1 MKGLWPGSLFGR
13 LVLVLVIGLIVAQIA
28 ATFLSLQE
36 RDQALVTF
44 SDQQFVQRDADAV
57 RLMESLPAADRTQVA
72 RILTDPRLTVTL
84 VPQADD
90 PQGALP
96 PDTAA
101 ASFQTKLRQ
110 QLPGH
115 TVHGY
120 MLRVPVPRGE
130 RSTPFDVGYRTRSV
144 TLVQLDDGG
153 WVRIDYLRPLRLA
166 GWPYPL
172 LVDIAVLL
180 IAVIL
185 LSLIAVRWVTRPLS
199 ALSRA
204 ANELGRDIR
213 RPPLPESGP
222 AEVRHAAKAFNDMQ
236 TKLVRYIEDRTR
248 LLTAISHDLK
258 TPITRLRLRAEL
270 LEDDKLKDKFIRDLH
285 DMEHMTNATLDFLRG
300 LEISEAPQPMD
311 LMALLESVQADAE
324 ETGQPVTLSGRV
336 NAAFIG
342 RPQALKRCLENLV
355 GNAVRYGQRAEI
367 SVQDDGRTVTI
378 RVRDA
383 GPGIPEDQLE
393 KVFEPYYRLEDS
405 RSREHGGNGL
415 GLGIARNIAALH
427 GGSLTL
433 RNLSEGGLE
442 AVLKL
447 PREPVA

>member
-1 MKGLWPGSLFGR
+1 MSGLWPRSLFGR

-28 ATFLSLQE
+28 ATFLSLHE
-36 RDQALVTF
+36 RDQALVSF

-57 RLMESLPAADRTQVA
+57 RLMESLPAADRAQVA

-84 VPQADD
+84 VPRADD
-90 PQGALP
+90 PRGALL
-96 PDTAA
+96 PDNAA
-101 ASFQTKLRQ
+101 ASFQAKLRQ

-120 MLRVPVPRGE
+120 MLHVPVPRGE

-144 TLVQLDDGG
+144 TLVQLKDGG

-180 IAVIL
+180 VAVIL

-204 ANELGRDIR
+204 ANELGRDLR
-213 RPPLPESGP
+213 RPPLAESGP

-236 TKLVRYIEDRTR
+236 TRLVRYIEDRTR

-270 LEDDKLKDKFIRDLH
+270 LEDEQLKDKFIRDLH

-300 LEISEAPQPMD
+300 LETSEAPQPMD

-324 ETGQPVTLSGRV
+324 ETGQTVTLSGRV

-355 GNAVRYGQRAEI
+355 GNAVRYGRRAEV
-367 SVQDDGRTVTI
+367 SVQDDGCTVTI

-405 RSREHGGNGL
+405 RSREHGGSGL

-433 RNLSEGGLE
+433 RNHSAGGLE

-447 PREPVA
+447 PRHAA